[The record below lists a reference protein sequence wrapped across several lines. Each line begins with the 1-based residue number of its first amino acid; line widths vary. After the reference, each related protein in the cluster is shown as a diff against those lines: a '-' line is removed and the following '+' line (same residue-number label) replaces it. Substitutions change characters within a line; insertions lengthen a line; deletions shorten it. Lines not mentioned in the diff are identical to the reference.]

1 MPALATTVLHTPI
14 HTPAPPLV
22 PVGRPP
28 ATPMELGN
36 ALLSQG
42 AHRRGIRPS
51 GELVRVALLDDQHLM
66 RLGLRAL
73 LAQDPRLQLVGDGAR
88 LEEVERL
95 VVHGGAQVVLL
106 NADMEGGVAALQ
118 RLSQLAAAPRVVA
131 LGDDEHPD
139 RMLALFRA
147 GAFGYLP
154 KSVQLPEL
162 RDAIEAVAAGGTYVR
177 ASTARAMASGLRA
190 PGSAGHGR
198 ANGHANGQANGHANG
213 HANGSRQLLD
223 RLSGREQTVFTLI
236 ARGYSG
242 PEIAAQLGITA
253 KTVDT
258 YRHRIHEKIGVQHRS
273 AYVQAALDAGLLATG

>member
-1 MPALATTVLHTPI
+1 MPALAAPSLRTPLS
-14 HTPAPPLV
+14 PPV

-36 ALLSQG
+36 ALLAQT
-42 AHRRGIRPS
+42 AQRRGIRPT
-51 GELVRVALLDDQHLM
+51 GDLVRLALLDDQHLM
-66 RLGLRAL
+66 RLALRAL
-73 LAQDPRLQLVGDGAR
+73 LAQDPRLQVVGDGAR

-106 NADMEGGVAALQ
+106 NADMETGVAALQ
-118 RLSQLAAAPRVVA
+118 RLAQLAAAPRVVA

-162 RDAIEAVAAGGTYVR
+162 RDAIDAVAAGGTYVR
-177 ASTARAMASGLRA
+177 ASTARALASGLRTPAA
-190 PGSAGHGR
+190 PS
-198 ANGHANGQANGHANG
+198 NGGA
-213 HANGSRQLLD
+213 SRQLLD

-242 PEIAAQLGITA
+242 PEIATQLGITA

-273 AYVQAALDAGLLATG
+273 AYVQAALDAGLLASQAAAAVP

>member
-1 MPALATTVLHTPI
+1 MPALATTALRTP
-14 HTPAPPLV
+14 LSV
-22 PVGRPP
+22 PVPLGRSPT
-28 ATPMELGN
+28 TPMELGH
-36 ALLSQG
+36 ALLAQG
-42 AHRRGIRPS
+42 VHRRGIRPAA
-51 GELVRVALLDDQHLM
+51 ELVRLALLDDQHLM
-66 RLGLRAL
+66 RLALRAL
-73 LAQDPRLQLVGDGAR
+73 LAQDPRLQVVGDGAR
-88 LEEVERL
+88 MEEVERL

-118 RLSQLAAAPRVVA
+118 RLAQLAAAPRVVA

-162 RDAIEAVAAGGTYVR
+162 RDAIDAVSAGGTYVR
-177 ASTARAMASGLRA
+177 ASTARALASGLRA
-190 PGSAGHGR
+190 PGAPADGG
-198 ANGHANGQANGHANG
+198 
-213 HANGSRQLLD
+213 GSRQLLD

-242 PEIAAQLGITA
+242 PEIATQLGITA

-273 AYVQAALDAGLLATG
+273 AYVQAALDAGLLATR